1 MAQGEVMVGVDVSM
15 ARLDVA
21 RWPGGES
28 FSLSNDPAGV
38 EQLLTRMLEL
48 RPQAVVIEASGG
60 PEDLLVSELC
70 AAGVP
75 VAVVNPR
82 QVREFARSLGKLAK
96 TDRLDALVL
105 AQFRH
110 SARSHGRLTLTQLP
124 TEAEAELKALVR
136 RRRQLIVMLVAETN
150 RRQRARKVVKRS
162 IVASIRALKRSLVE
176 LEQQVRET
184 IKNSPAHQQKIA
196 MLQQVPG
203 VGPQLARTLIA
214 EVPELG
220 QIGRRQIA
228 ALIGVAPHAHESGKF
243 KGRRM
248 IWGGRAGSAVRCTWR
263 CSVRPAATRC
273 WLPFIGVLCRAE
285 KAKSLRTSPAPANCW
300 SSSTRCS
307 VTVLHGPP
315 TLTFNTVADGA
326 SSASGWK
333 DLGQLRVSEAGS
345 GF

>member
-15 ARLDVA
+15 AQLDVA
-21 RWPGGES
+21 LWPGGES
-28 FSLSNDPAGV
+28 FSLSNDPPGV
-38 EQLLTRMLEL
+38 EQLLKRMLEL

-105 AQFRH
+105 AQFGH
-110 SARSHGRLTLTQLP
+110 SAQSNGRLTLTQLP
-124 TEAEAELKALVR
+124 PAAEAELKALVR
-136 RRRQLIVMLVAETN
+136 RRRQLIGMLVAETN

-162 IVASIRALKRSLVE
+162 IVATIRALKRSLVE

-248 IWGGRAGSAVRCTWR
+248 IWGGRAAVRSTLYMAML
-263 CSVRPAATRC
+263 SATRC
-273 WLPFIGVLCRAE
+273 NPLLAPFYRRLVQSG
-285 KAKSLRTSPAPANCW
+285 KSKKLAYIACARKLLVILNAMFRDHTTWSP
-300 SSSTRCS
+300 
-307 VTVLHGPP
+307 
-315 TLTFNTVADGA
+315 
-326 SSASGWK
+326 
-333 DLGQLRVSEAGS
+333 DLDFQHSR
-345 GF
+345 